1 MVFSGIVHST
11 GTITQASKNKDSLTL
26 EVESSSDF
34 VADLQIG
41 ASVCVD
47 GVCLTVTSV
56 TDTLMCFDLIIE
68 TLRSTTFDKVKIS
81 EQVNLERSIKFGDEI
96 GGHILSGHVSDT
108 ISIDKISKTDENYVL
123 TFKTSSD
130 IVKYIFPKGYVAIN
144 GVSLTVGDVSREDNL
159 FNVYL
164 IPETL
169 RRTNLSNKLVGDLVN
184 VEIESQTRNTVDTIT
199 QITKENINA

>member
-108 ISIDKISKTDENYVL
+108 LSIDKISNTDENYVL

>member
-108 ISIDKISKTDENYVL
+108 LSIDKISNTDENYVL

-130 IVKYIFPKGYVAIN
+130 LVKYIFPKGYVAIN

>member
-56 TDTLMCFDLIIE
+56 TDTLMSFDLIIE
-68 TLRSTTFDKVKIS
+68 TLRSTTFDKVKLS

-108 ISIDKISKTDENYVL
+108 VSIDKISKTDENYVL

>member
-1 MVFSGIVHST
+1 MS
-11 GTITQASKNKDSLTL
+11 
-26 EVESSSDF
+26 
-34 VADLQIG
+34 
-41 ASVCVD
+41 
-47 GVCLTVTSV
+47 
-56 TDTLMCFDLIIE
+56 FDLIIE

-108 ISIDKISKTDENYVL
+108 VSIDKISKTDENYVL

>member
-11 GTITQASKNKDSLTL
+11 GTITQASKSTDSLTL
-26 EVESSSDF
+26 EIESSSEF

-56 TDTLMCFDLIIE
+56 NDTLISFDLIIE
-68 TLRSTTFDKVKIS
+68 TLRSTTFDTVKIS
-81 EQVNLERSIKFGDEI
+81 DQVNLERSIKFGDEI

-159 FNVYL
+159 FDVYL

>member
-34 VADLQIG
+34 VSDLQIG

-56 TDTLMCFDLIIE
+56 TDTLMSFDLIIE

-108 ISIDKISKTDENYVL
+108 LSIDKISNTDENYVL

>member
-56 TDTLMCFDLIIE
+56 TDTLMSFDLIIE

-108 ISIDKISKTDENYVL
+108 VSIDKISKTDENYVL

-130 IVKYIFPKGYVAIN
+130 LVKYIFPKGYVAIN

>member
-1 MVFSGIVHST
+1 M
-11 GTITQASKNKDSLTL
+11 
-26 EVESSSDF
+26 
-34 VADLQIG
+34 
-41 ASVCVD
+41 
-47 GVCLTVTSV
+47 
-56 TDTLMCFDLIIE
+56 
-68 TLRSTTFDKVKIS
+68 
-81 EQVNLERSIKFGDEI
+81 
-96 GGHILSGHVSDT
+96 
-108 ISIDKISKTDENYVL
+108 

>member
-68 TLRSTTFDKVKIS
+68 TLRSTTFDNVKIS

-96 GGHILSGHVSDT
+96 GGHILSGHVLDT
-108 ISIDKISKTDENYVL
+108 VSIDKISKTDENYVL

-144 GVSLTVGDVSREDNL
+144 GVSLTVGDVFREDNL
-159 FNVYL
+159 FDVYL

>member
-56 TDTLMCFDLIIE
+56 TDTLMSFDLIIE

-108 ISIDKISKTDENYVL
+108 VSIDKISNTDENYVL

>member
-56 TDTLMCFDLIIE
+56 TDKLMSFDLIIE

-108 ISIDKISKTDENYVL
+108 LSIDKISNTDENYVL

>member
-68 TLRSTTFDKVKIS
+68 TLRSTTFDTVKIS
-81 EQVNLERSIKFGDEI
+81 DQVNLERSIKFGDEI

-108 ISIDKISKTDENYVL
+108 LSIDKISKTDENYVL

>member
-68 TLRSTTFDKVKIS
+68 TLRSTTFDNVKIS

-96 GGHILSGHVSDT
+96 GGHILSGHVLDT
-108 ISIDKISKTDENYVL
+108 VSIDKISKTDENYVL

>member
-68 TLRSTTFDKVKIS
+68 TLRSTTFDNVKKS

-96 GGHILSGHVSDT
+96 GGHILSGHVLDT
-108 ISIDKISKTDENYVL
+108 VSIDKISKTDENYVL

>member
-56 TDTLMCFDLIIE
+56 TDTLMSFDLIIE

-108 ISIDKISKTDENYVL
+108 LSIDKISNTDENYVL

-130 IVKYIFPKGYVAIN
+130 LVKYIFPKGYVAIN

>member
-56 TDTLMCFDLIIE
+56 TDTLMSFDLIIE

-108 ISIDKISKTDENYVL
+108 VSIDKISKTDENYLL
-123 TFKTSSD
+123 TFKTSPD
-130 IVKYIFPKGYVAIN
+130 IVKYLFPKGYVAIN

>member
-56 TDTLMCFDLIIE
+56 TDTLMSFDLIIE

-108 ISIDKISKTDENYVL
+108 VSIDKISKTDENYVL

-144 GVSLTVGDVSREDNL
+144 GVSLTVGDVSREENL
-159 FNVYL
+159 FDVYL

>member
-96 GGHILSGHVSDT
+96 GGHILSGHVLDT
-108 ISIDKISKTDENYVL
+108 VSIDKISKTDENYVL

-169 RRTNLSNKLVGDLVN
+169 RRTNLSKKLVGDLVN

>member
-56 TDTLMCFDLIIE
+56 TDTLMSFDLIIE

-108 ISIDKISKTDENYVL
+108 VSIDKISKTDENYVL

-159 FNVYL
+159 FDVYL

>member
-108 ISIDKISKTDENYVL
+108 VSIDKISKTDENYVL

-144 GVSLTVGDVSREDNL
+144 GVSLTVGDVSRENNL

>member
-56 TDTLMCFDLIIE
+56 TDTLMSFDLIIE
-68 TLRSTTFDKVKIS
+68 TLRSTTFDKVKIF

-108 ISIDKISKTDENYVL
+108 VSIDKISKTDENYVL

>member
-56 TDTLMCFDLIIE
+56 TDTLMSFDLIIE

-108 ISIDKISKTDENYVL
+108 VSIDKISKTDENYVL

>member
-11 GTITQASKNKDSLTL
+11 GTITQASKSTDSLTL
-26 EVESSSDF
+26 EIESSSEF

-56 TDTLMCFDLIIE
+56 NDTLMSFDLIIE
-68 TLRSTTFDKVKIS
+68 TLRSTTFDTVKIS
-81 EQVNLERSIKFGDEI
+81 DQVNLERSIKFGDEI

-108 ISIDKISKTDENYVL
+108 VSIDKISKTDENYVL

-159 FNVYL
+159 FDVYL

>member
-56 TDTLMCFDLIIE
+56 TDTLMSFDLIIE

-108 ISIDKISKTDENYVL
+108 LSIDKISKTDENYVL

>member
-11 GTITQASKNKDSLTL
+11 GTITQASKSTDSLTL
-26 EVESSSDF
+26 EIESSSEF

-56 TDTLMCFDLIIE
+56 NDTLMSFDLIIE
-68 TLRSTTFDKVKIS
+68 TLRSTTFDTVKIS
-81 EQVNLERSIKFGDEI
+81 DQVNLERSIKFGDEI

-108 ISIDKISKTDENYVL
+108 ISIDKISRTDENYVL

-159 FNVYL
+159 FDVYL

>member
-56 TDTLMCFDLIIE
+56 TDTLMSFDLIIE

-108 ISIDKISKTDENYVL
+108 LSIDKISKTDENYVL
-123 TFKTSSD
+123 TFKTSPD

-144 GVSLTVGDVSREDNL
+144 GVSLTVGDVSREENL

>member
-26 EVESSSDF
+26 EVESNSDF

-68 TLRSTTFDKVKIS
+68 TLRSTTFDTVKIS
-81 EQVNLERSIKFGDEI
+81 DQVNLERSIKFGDE
-96 GGHILSGHVSDT
+96 
-108 ISIDKISKTDENYVL
+108 
-123 TFKTSSD
+123 TFK
-130 IVKYIFPKGYVAIN
+130 N
-144 GVSLTVGDVSREDNL
+144 NNL
-159 FNVYL
+159 L
-164 IPETL
+164 GIQ
-169 RRTNLSNKLVGDLVN
+169 KLF
-184 VEIESQTRNTVDTIT
+184 EIKQ
-199 QITKENINA
+199 KKFA

>member
-11 GTITQASKNKDSLTL
+11 GTITKVYKSKDSLTL
-26 EVESSSDF
+26 EVESSSEF
-34 VADLQIG
+34 VADLQTG

-56 TDTLMCFDLIIE
+56 TDTLMSFDLIIE

-81 EQVNLERSIKFGDEI
+81 DQVNLERSIKFGDEI

-108 ISIDKISKTDENYVL
+108 VSIDKISKTDENYVL

>member
-11 GTITQASKNKDSLTL
+11 GTITQASKNQDSLTL

-34 VADLQIG
+34 VTDLQIG

-56 TDTLMCFDLIIE
+56 NDTLMSFDLIIE

-81 EQVNLERSIKFGDEI
+81 DQVNLERSIKFGDEI

-108 ISIDKISKTDENYVL
+108 VSIDKISKTDENYVL

>member
-56 TDTLMCFDLIIE
+56 TDKLMSFDLIIE
-68 TLRSTTFDKVKIS
+68 TLRSTTFDNVKIS

-108 ISIDKISKTDENYVL
+108 VSIDKISKTDENYVL

-130 IVKYIFPKGYVAIN
+130 LVKYIFPKGYVAIN

>member
-11 GTITQASKNKDSLTL
+11 GTITQASKNQDSLTL

-34 VADLQIG
+34 VTDLQIG

-56 TDTLMCFDLIIE
+56 NDTLMSFDLIIE

-81 EQVNLERSIKFGDEI
+81 DQVNLERSIKFGDEI

>member
-68 TLRSTTFDKVKIS
+68 TLRSTTFDNVKIS

-96 GGHILSGHVSDT
+96 GGHILSGHVLDT
-108 ISIDKISKTDENYVL
+108 VSIDKISKTDENYVL

-184 VEIESQTRNTVDTIT
+184 VELESQTRNTVDTIT